1 MVTQSNPG
9 PTQNDFKS
17 PVWHPKRT
25 KVIKGAAKK
34 CDLTKNNI
42 NVVSDP
48 KAQSSFFNTIQ
59 PASLDIIKPWSQL
72 LALALWSCSKK
83 WNLR

>member
-1 MVTQSNPG
+1 MVTQSNPE

-48 KAQSSFFNTIQ
+48 KALLFSIQFNQ
-59 PASLDIIKPWSQL
+59 PA
-72 LALALWSCSKK
+72 
-83 WNLR
+83 